1 VAGNSRRSDH
11 GAGRSGLHQ
20 PWRNPATNHERVA
33 GGVPDLPGPVRP
45 DPNGTGVQGIFVIDL
60 SGSHERQIQ
69 PPRGGRFPDWSPDGK
84 RRTFSS
90 QRDQPLPTWYLINPD
105 GTDIHPLPQLQG
117 AGDPIDWLTPVG

>member
-1 VAGNSRRSDH
+1 VTTVLAAAACTNRGGTQPPTTSRS
-11 GAGRSGLHQ
+11 
-20 PWRNPATNHERVA
+20 P

-105 GTDIHPLPQLQG
+105 GTDIHSLPQLQG